1 MGTPATPS
9 LLWVPRPLSAT
20 FWFFLPTPGSF
31 RSCLGRP
38 RPRWRPKGTP
48 QTSGSLSPLPTHLLH
63 PLLPRKC
70 HQPCPPSTL
79 TFVSPAQLSEP
90 VGFPSPGCS
99 LRTASREEVWAI
111 VTVALVCV
119 PFTRNL
125 GQKCVGPHLW
135 EPLPHTPP
143 LAFSLLKAG
152 VTAGDPSPCHPITV
166 RVTSPVP
173 WPCNAVIT
181 LGHVPT
187 EVSSRATPASVPR
200 LATPPRSPGPCQWT
214 VVNGSQELGK
224 QVSSLLLVRWH
235 IFKNRN

>member
-1 MGTPATPS
+1 METRGHPADLWISLPAPYPPPAPS
-9 LLWVPRPLSAT
+9 ASPQMPPALS
-20 FWFFLPTPGSF
+20 SVN
-31 RSCLGRP
+31 SNLGI
-38 RPRWRPKGTP
+38 
-48 QTSGSLSPLPTHLLH
+48 
-63 PLLPRKC
+63 
-70 HQPCPPSTL
+70 PS
-79 TFVSPAQLSEP
+79 SAQQACWT

-125 GQKCVGPHLW
+125 GQKCLGPHLW

-181 LGHVPT
+181 LGHVPA

-200 LATPPRSPGPCQWT
+200 LATPPRSPGPCHWT
-214 VVNGSQELGK
+214 VVNGSRELGK

-235 IFKNRN
+235 ILKIEIKDLHGHNQEPRGSPTFLFHEPQT